1 MEEAQEEIVVYRI
14 FPDLGES
21 VCDVKG
27 QLQELQTE
35 CLTVAYPAA
44 GEYIWQHETFNLR
57 VCASPSDCFVPS
69 RKGRK
74 GFVESEND
82 EFSSAESFVPHLFG
96 KVRYGDNL
104 EDEWLVTFFL
114 FEISRRIPRVSI
126 TVRDTDGEFLL
137 IEAAY
142 SIPKAIKPENSHNR
156 VFIRQGHVH
165 LVPPTPGTPGFAE
178 IGQKLSL
185 KQALQVIT
193 SGGVNTRASEKVMN
207 TIMHRMKQFPEKAL
221 ENIHRARCRVPLP
234 VAQILRHEPQ
244 LISIA
249 VESFYNRDMDA
260 MKAAS
265 RMEKF
270 LPKGQ
275 DGTVEMIDVV
285 VRMSRAMYA
294 QLVQQVFQAPR
305 CYPMPPPNSTG
316 SVVKEAELGMKIAFG
331 FEIMYWER
339 SAYESD
345 ANVGENDGKQG
356 FRTFASSVSTN
367 TKAVVIPT
375 NDAGWQAFKAN
386 LEKNGYFRDFLE
398 GSARYRGLLQAAVVQ
413 YCTSNMFA
421 SVSEAMSAPVKRTEE
436 LLSLPHGASDFAA
449 AACEES
455 DSDNWLYDGE
465 NDLNAVMTQR
475 QNEMDEYEAKLANR
489 KTETNE
495 GRDDNTHGEE
505 TGDFQ
510 AEEVVR
516 SMQSFVNKISSFE
529 GAEFPVHNDISV
541 ADNDNDSIS
550 LDMSKLLK
558 ELGSVFSPED
568 IASMFS
574 MQGVPDDSD
583 VSSETD
589 LDEIEDDSDNDNK
602 AEDVAR
608 TTTSTSKAY
617 LVELEDEQPPA
628 SITAN
633 QADAMFTEAYS
644 SLMGEELR
652 HSSLVKSF
660 LQKGEVDNIAKG
672 KEAASSDDTSV
683 VSQVP
688 GKSEPEPDDKEAE
701 PEPDDENDLVDVDA
715 NLVESLLRSFMFQQG
730 MPGPATNLLGA
741 MGVDLPDNADT
752 RPGSSTRPN
761 K

>member
-1 MEEAQEEIVVYRI
+1 MEEAQEEVVVYRI
-14 FPDLGES
+14 FPDLVES
-21 VCDVKG
+21 VLDVKG

-57 VCASPSDCFVPS
+57 VCASPSDCLVPS
-69 RKGRK
+69 RKGRRE
-74 GFVESEND
+74 FLESESE

-114 FEISRRIPRVSI
+114 FEISRRIPHVSI
-126 TVRDTDGEFLL
+126 TVRDSDGEFLL

-165 LVPPTPGTPGFAE
+165 LVPPTPGTLGFAK
-178 IGQKLSL
+178 IGEKLPL
-185 KQALQVIT
+185 KQALQVLA
-193 SGGVNTRASEKVMN
+193 SGGVSTRASEKVMD

-221 ENIHRARCRVPLP
+221 ENVHRARCRVPLP

-275 DGTVEMIDVV
+275 DGTVEMVDVV

-305 CYPMPPPNSTG
+305 CYPMPPSNSTG
-316 SVVKEAELGMKIAFG
+316 SIVKEAELGMKIAVG

-339 SAYESD
+339 SAYETG
-345 ANVGENDGKQG
+345 ANVGEIDGKQG
-356 FRTFASSVSTN
+356 SGTFASRVSTN
-367 TKAVVIPT
+367 TKAVVLT

-398 GSARYRGLLQAAVVQ
+398 GSARYRELLQAAVVQ
-413 YCTSNMFA
+413 YSTSNMFA
-421 SVSEAMSAPVKRTEE
+421 SVSEAMSAPVKRTEK

-449 AACEES
+449 AACEAS
-455 DSDNWLYDGE
+455 DSDSWLYDGE
-465 NDLNAVMTQR
+465 KDLNAVMMER
-475 QNEMDEYEAKLANR
+475 QNEMDEYEAKRANK

-495 GRDDNTHGEE
+495 GRDDDTHGEE

-510 AEEVVR
+510 AEEVVK

-529 GAEFPVHNDISV
+529 GAEFPAQNDISG
-541 ADNDNDSIS
+541 ANNDNDSIS

-589 LDEIEDDSDNDNK
+589 LDEIEDDSDNENEV
-602 AEDVAR
+602 EDMAR
-608 TTTSTSKAY
+608 MTTDTSKAY
-617 LVELEDEQPPA
+617 LVELEDEQTPA

-644 SLMGEELR
+644 SVMGEELR

-672 KEAASSDDTSV
+672 NEAATSEEKSM

-688 GKSEPEPDDKEAE
+688 GISEPEPDDKRAE

-752 RPGSSTRPN
+752 RPGPSTRPT